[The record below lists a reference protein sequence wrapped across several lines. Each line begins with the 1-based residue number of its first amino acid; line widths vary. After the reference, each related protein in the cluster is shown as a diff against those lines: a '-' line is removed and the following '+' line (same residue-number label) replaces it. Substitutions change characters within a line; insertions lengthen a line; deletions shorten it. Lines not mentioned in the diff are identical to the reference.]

1 MAGGS
6 GYTPARTV
14 MRSASAMPPT
24 AAAVLALLS
33 AATAWLLDH
42 LGRLPWEAGGDRM
55 LRLM

>member
-1 MAGGS
+1 
-6 GYTPARTV
+6 

-24 AAAVLALLS
+24 ADAVLALLT